1 MLTLE
6 KIVDGLHDRKLG
18 VVAAK
23 TGMHRN
29 TLTAIRSGRNAN
41 PTYAVLKA
49 LSDYLT
55 GEPKP

>member
-6 KIVDGLHDRKLG
+6 EIVDGLHDRKLG
-18 VVAAK
+18 VVADK

-55 GEPKP
+55 KE